1 MNKLNMKMSLNGK
14 SSIPKFILCFQN
26 FIKNNNNLIKP
37 KTIFIKC
44 SKLFKACSYL
54 QIYFDSIIFN

>member
-1 MNKLNMKMSLNGK
+1 MGLNNK
-14 SSIPKFILCFQN
+14 SSILMFILCFQN
-26 FIKNNNNLIKP
+26 FINDNNNLIKP

-54 QIYFDSIIFN
+54 QIYFDSIIFI